1 MIMSLGESICK
12 FARYPVILQFIHLS
26 EGVINAS
33 FRNFTEPMNAPKPRL

>member
-1 MIMSLGESICK
+1 MIRNSGVSICK

-26 EGVINAS
+26 EGVNNAS